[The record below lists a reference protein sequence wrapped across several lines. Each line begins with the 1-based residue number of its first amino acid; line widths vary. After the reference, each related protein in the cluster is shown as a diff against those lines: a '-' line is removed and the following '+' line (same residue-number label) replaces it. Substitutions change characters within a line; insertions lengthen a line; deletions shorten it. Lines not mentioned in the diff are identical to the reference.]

1 MAAIRVNLFT
11 SAHTVEPRHNGM
23 TNEGRARF
31 VRFVGHDAFA
41 LELAFQNGLQC
52 TAANLLI
59 PFA

>member
-1 MAAIRVNLFT
+1 MKIERL
-11 SAHTVEPRHNGM
+11 
-23 TNEGRARF
+23 ARF
-31 VRFVGHDAFA
+31 VRFVDMMGVL